1 LTPTDAPRILAAMTQ
16 TLVPRAA
23 DWRARIDA
31 AFDAQGMM
39 ETLGA
44 VLTDAA
50 PGMVEIT
57 APIRPET
64 GQHHGFAHAGLSFT
78 LGDTAAGLAAQT
90 LMDAEDGVMTIEM
103 KINLMAPGAGARLR
117 AVGRVERA
125 GRRLTVVRADVF
137 AEAPGREPVQIATL
151 LGTMMTMSNR
161 N

>member
-1 LTPTDAPRILAAMTQ
+1 MTQ
-16 TLVPRAA
+16 THNPRAA

-39 ETLGA
+39 ATLGA
-44 VLTDAA
+44 RLTHAA

-90 LMDAEDGVMTIEM
+90 LIGPDDGVMTVEM
-103 KINLMAPGAGARLR
+103 KINLMAPGAGDVLR

-125 GRRLTVVRADVF
+125 GKRLTVVRADIY
-137 AEAPGREPVQIATL
+137 ADAAGRDPVQVATL
-151 LGTMMTMSNR
+151 LGTIMTMTNR

>member
-1 LTPTDAPRILAAMTQ
+1 MTQ
-16 TLVPRAA
+16 THIPRAA

-39 ETLGA
+39 GTVGA
-44 VLTDAA
+44 RLTDAA

-64 GQHHGFAHAGLSFT
+64 GQHHGFAHAGLTFT

-90 LMDAEDGVMTIEM
+90 LMGPDDGVMTVEI
-103 KINLMAPGAGARLR
+103 KINLMAPGAGDRLR

-137 AEAPGREPVQIATL
+137 ADAEGRDPVQVATL
-151 LGTMMTMSNR
+151 LGTMMTMSGR